1 MMLSVALASALWAGH
16 DFVLPHLGV
25 NHNDVAALAAAAQT
39 QLAGFHDWK
48 VRTTLFFFSSMG
60 HPHIIR
66 RCFAAVSTGG
76 GGGGVDG
83 RGDHGL
89 DRVR

>member
-48 VRTTLFFFSSMG
+48 VRTILVFPSMG
-60 HPHIIR
+60 HSR
-66 RCFAAVSTGG
+66 LTVFCDCAGG

-83 RGDHGL
+83 RSDHGV

>member
-48 VRTTLFFFSSMG
+48 VCTTL
-60 HPHIIR
+60 
-66 RCFAAVSTGG
+66 
-76 GGGGVDG
+76 
-83 RGDHGL
+83 
-89 DRVR
+89 

>member
-48 VRTTLFFFSSMG
+48 VRTTF
-60 HPHIIR
+60 
-66 RCFAAVSTGG
+66 CFVPAWVT
-76 GGGGVDG
+76 
-83 RGDHGL
+83 
-89 DRVR
+89 RVV